1 METEDSTS
9 RGVNW
14 SNLSVEHLK
23 IRSITLINELPFD
36 QEQYFQTG
44 ITSGLKQ
51 KFACKDVQP
60 NIVIE

>member
-1 METEDSTS
+1 METKDSTS

-14 SNLSVEHLK
+14 PNLFVEHLK

-36 QEQYFQTG
+36 PGTVFSDRV
-44 ITSGLKQ
+44 ITSGPKQ

-60 NIVIE
+60 SIVI